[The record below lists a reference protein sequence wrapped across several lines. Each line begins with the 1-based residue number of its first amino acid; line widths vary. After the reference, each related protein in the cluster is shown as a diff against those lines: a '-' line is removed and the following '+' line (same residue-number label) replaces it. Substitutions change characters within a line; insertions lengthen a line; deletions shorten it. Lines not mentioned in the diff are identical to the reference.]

1 METAKEK
8 AANIAASAK
17 SGMEKTKAILEEK
30 AERMSTRDPL
40 KKEMATEK
48 KDDKKTAAELNKREA
63 MDQNATAR
71 FRGPVLGLRESVD
84 HSDRVAKTSGEPSM
98 FRKVLCPAVL
108 LSYIQFWGSAGG
120 FVPVFT

>member
-71 FRGPVLGLRESVD
+71 YTILFPPLLVGLWIVRPT
-84 HSDRVAKTSGEPSM
+84 HM
-98 FRKVLCPAVL
+98 FCPCV
-108 LSYIQFWGSAGG
+108 SQSSK
-120 FVPVFT
+120 

>member
-17 SGMEKTKAILEEK
+17 SGVEKTKAILEEK

-71 FRGPVLGLRESVD
+71 IFGMGRWRFVEKRMDYTE
-84 HSDRVAKTSGEPSM
+84 AKTT
-98 FRKVLCPAVL
+98 R
-108 LSYIQFWGSAGG
+108 
-120 FVPVFT
+120 T

>member
-71 FRGPVLGLRESVD
+71 FRGLV
-84 HSDRVAKTSGEPSM
+84 
-98 FRKVLCPAVL
+98 
-108 LSYIQFWGSAGG
+108 
-120 FVPVFT
+120 

>member
-63 MDQNATAR
+63 MDQNATA
-71 FRGPVLGLRESVD
+71 
-84 HSDRVAKTSGEPSM
+84 SDRFCIVCE
-98 FRKVLCPAVL
+98 R
-108 LSYIQFWGSAGG
+108 GS
-120 FVPVFT
+120 